1 MSLQRIIYVNKAGES
16 ISLVAKIVCKRSKT
30 IVIRL
35 PDEDF
40 NREID
45 RKSVDDIT
53 EAKIETVKE

>member
-1 MSLQRIIYVNKAGES
+1 MSLQRIKWTNKVGQTM
-16 ISLVAKIVCKRSKT
+16 ITVAKIVCKRSKT

-45 RKSVDDIT
+45 RKSVESIT
-53 EAKIETVKE
+53 EAKQEADLC